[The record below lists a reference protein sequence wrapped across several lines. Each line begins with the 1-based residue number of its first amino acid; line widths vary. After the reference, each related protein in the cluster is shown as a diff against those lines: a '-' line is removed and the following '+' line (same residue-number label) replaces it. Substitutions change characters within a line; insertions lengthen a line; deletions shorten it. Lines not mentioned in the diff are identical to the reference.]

1 MFYNKCNF
9 IIKNPPPLIRQKGCS
24 NLNLINKSKNKYKK
38 IIIRLCSVI
47 LMAICLNVRQIIYYI
62 Y

>member
-1 MFYNKCNF
+1 MFYNKFAF
-9 IIKNPPPLIRQKGCS
+9 IRKPPLLRRQNGYS

-38 IIIRLCSVI
+38 IIIKFCPII
-47 LMAICLNVRQIIYYI
+47 LVAICLNVRQIIYYI

>member
-1 MFYNKCNF
+1 MFYNKFNF
-9 IIKNPPPLIRQKGCS
+9 IIKPPPIIRQNGYS

-38 IIIRLCSVI
+38 IIIKFCPII
-47 LMAICLNVRQIIYYI
+47 LMAFCLNIYQIIYYI